1 MHDIKDEWRDLCARA
16 VEPNVFFEPDVALN
30 AIPVFGKNVIA
41 ALVWIG
47 EHPRHLA
54 ALMLVRKVRRNG
66 ITPTLHGFTNP
77 FSGLSM
83 PLIDRDMVEPVIA
96 ALLDHIRD
104 NPELPKTL
112 LIPFVAEDG
121 PLAAAFEAV
130 LAQRGANFA
139 VFDRHRRALFAPVTE
154 RENYFKTVLSSKKR
168 KELRRQRNRL
178 EDSGPLTFSIST
190 PQDTAAALDEFLTL
204 EASGWKGDKGTAV
217 ARDPA
222 TCNFFSKSVLGLAHA
237 GQATIAR
244 LTQNGRTLAAGVIL
258 RSGNGAW
265 FWKVAYDENLSQTSP
280 GVQLTLDLTEE
291 IARDPAIAFIDS
303 CAVPDHP
310 MIDHFWRERRQVADW
325 MIGLNPR
332 RPFAL
337 DVAAEH
343 LRRHARLM
351 LKRAYHWVKKK

>member
-1 MHDIKDEWRDLCARA
+1 M
-16 VEPNVFFEPDVALN
+16 
-30 AIPVFGKNVIA
+30 
-41 ALVWIG
+41 
-47 EHPRHLA
+47 
-54 ALMLVRKVRRNG
+54 
-66 ITPTLHGFTNP
+66 LHGFTNP

-83 PLIDRDMVEPVIA
+83 PLVDRDLAEPAIA
-96 ALLDHIRD
+96 ALLDHVRD
-104 NPELPKTL
+104 NPELPNTM
-112 LIPFVAEDG
+112 LIPFVAEEG

-130 LAQRGANFA
+130 LTQRDANFA

-204 EASGWKGDKGTAV
+204 EVSGWKGDKGTAI

-222 TCNFFSKSVLGLAHA
+222 TSNFFSKSVLGLAHA

-258 RSGNGAW
+258 KSGNGAW

-280 GVQLTLDLTEE
+280 GVQLTLDLTEA
-291 IARDPAIAFIDS
+291 IARDHAVAFIDS

-325 MIGLNPR
+325 MIGLDPR

-343 LRRHARLM
+343 LRRKTRLM
-351 LKRAYHWVKKK
+351 LKRVYHWVKKK